1 MTRRDL
7 PKLTGI
13 TGTFWLDESNDYMV
27 RREKQYWRFVRYIAE
42 NPIKATLAFL
52 LSAFRRKDDEK
63 GRQECLPHP
72 HTRFLNGSISH
83 SAGMALIDSRKK
95 QPTVTIHE
103 SIRPVGGCIRIQ

>member
-1 MTRRDL
+1 MSWHATTRRRL
-7 PKLTGI
+7 PHWKKDGAIYWI
-13 TGTFWLDESNDYMV
+13 TLCAAKNSIGSINV
-27 RREKQYWRFVRYIAE
+27 AK
-42 NPIKATLAFL
+42 AFL
-52 LSAFRRKDDEK
+52 LCAFRKTDIEK
-63 GRQECLPHP
+63 GRQECLPHL